1 MSSEGKSNCRQ
12 SVKVCC
18 LADIPIGHLSY
29 HAQRYGK
36 FAIGFHR
43 ESAIKHEF
51 SPVLYQL
58 HDHFAMRWLYYGFD
72 GLKQCYAIDLP
83 QIVQDLRDAFERAA
97 NNGNAPTEDMQSQL
111 YEIEGRANVINNQMS
126 KAWEGMNTLLAFV
139 KSFTQDEF
147 GTIYTEREWRSV
159 KPFNF
164 AYDDVSMIVLPRNAG
179 NGDHYKRFVDQAE
192 SIGAWFKNA
201 HFRVTLRISAR
212 TLIGPARWSGFTRV
226 PGCRAGASVPREPR
240 VPQKFQPV
248 SVRLTRQQLGRTLA
262 DSTGVV
268 TAQVPAVIQEEL
280 KQRQVVLPQ
289 LPPQEE
295 VAAQPAVEVLDQTA
309 GPHNPI
315 GELLHVGAHAVI
327 TPS

>member
-1 MSSEGKSNCRQ
+1 MTHSEFNHLLSSINSLSPEQMRQLRHELGLTMPSSPGTVSKILWHFTGGPRWNEVEKRQEATPKPVDDAHAALVGILSSRTLNLGSYQEVVPITVQELKSDGEGAYLEVLSPHTEKLT

-58 HDHFAMRWLYYGFD
+58 HDHFALRWLYYGFD

-111 YEIEGRANVINNQMS
+111 YEIEGRANVINYQMS

-192 SIGAWFKNA
+192 SIGVPKTVSIVAWDD
-201 HFRVTLRISAR
+201 L
-212 TLIGPARWSGFTRV
+212 
-226 PGCRAGASVPREPR
+226 
-240 VPQKFQPV
+240 
-248 SVRLTRQQLGRTLA
+248 
-262 DSTGVV
+262 
-268 TAQVPAVIQEEL
+268 
-280 KQRQVVLPQ
+280 
-289 LPPQEE
+289 
-295 VAAQPAVEVLDQTA
+295 VE
-309 GPHNPI
+309 H
-315 GELLHVGAHAVI
+315 
-327 TPS
+327 

>member
-1 MSSEGKSNCRQ
+1 MSSSPGTVSKILWHFTGGPRWNEAEKRQEAAPKPVDDAYAALVGILSSRTLNLGSYQEVVSIAVSKLKSDGEGGYREVLSPHTETLA

-58 HDHFAMRWLYYGFD
+58 HDHFALRWLYYGFD
-72 GLKQCYAIDLP
+72 GLRQCAAIDLP
-83 QIVQDLRDAFERAA
+83 QNVQDLRDAFERAS
-97 NNGNAPTEDMQSQL
+97 NNGNAPTEDMQSHL
-111 YEIEGRANVINNQMS
+111 YEIEGRANVINYQMS
-126 KAWEGMNTLLAFV
+126 KAWEGIKTLLAFV

-179 NGDHYKRFVDQAE
+179 KGDHYMRFVDQAE
-192 SIGAWFKNA
+192 SIGVPKTVSIVAWDD
-201 HFRVTLRISAR
+201 L
-212 TLIGPARWSGFTRV
+212 
-226 PGCRAGASVPREPR
+226 
-240 VPQKFQPV
+240 
-248 SVRLTRQQLGRTLA
+248 
-262 DSTGVV
+262 
-268 TAQVPAVIQEEL
+268 
-280 KQRQVVLPQ
+280 
-289 LPPQEE
+289 
-295 VAAQPAVEVLDQTA
+295 VE
-309 GPHNPI
+309 H
-315 GELLHVGAHAVI
+315 
-327 TPS
+327 